1 MCSYTRQ
8 RRKRQGGTSDAVFY
22 QVVFGVPWA
31 AASLETEYVESYWVI
46 RKAKLERICRAKLFV
61 QDTCLGLHR

>member
-31 AASLETEYVESYWVI
+31 AISLETEYVG
-46 RKAKLERICRAKLFV
+46 KKL
-61 QDTCLGLHR
+61 LGDKEG